1 MNKVIKII
9 DAYNILISR
18 DEDFKKVKINSVLE
32 IYSEGPEISYENK
45 SYGTL
50 DLVKAEL
57 RVKEV
62 FPKML
67 LCENNKY
74 TKVKVSVPGSNK
86 ISLLKGISTTQFK
99 ELKDIASRNSSVFL
113 GLDDIYQKDKIQ
125 EVEKIVPL
133 KIDETQ
139 IDKNIKLNESLTIKL
154 GDPVRLKED
163 YK

>member
-1 MNKVIKII
+1 MSKVIKII

-18 DEDFKKVKINSVLE
+18 DESFKNVKINSVLE
-32 IYSEGPEISYENK
+32 IYSKGPEIIYENQN
-45 SYGTL
+45 YGTL

-74 TKVKVSVPGSNK
+74 TKVKVSIPSA
-86 ISLLKGISTTQFK
+86 LKETQTFPTK
-99 ELKDIASRNSSVFL
+99 KLKNILSQTQNSYLF
-113 GLDDIYQKDKIQ
+113 GLNDIYQKDKIQ

-133 KIDETQ
+133 KIDEAQ
-139 IDKNIKLNESLTIKL
+139 IDKTINLNESLTIKL

>member
-18 DEDFKKVKINSVLE
+18 DEDFKNIKINSILE
-32 IYSEGPEISYENK
+32 IYSEGPEILYENK

-74 TKVKVSVPGSNK
+74 TKVKVSVPVENSISELNKSNYMF
-86 ISLLKGISTTQFK
+86 SSELLKLLSKPNFLHNI
-99 ELKDIASRNSSVFL
+99 KDTL
-113 GLDDIYQKDKIQ
+113 PKTKTE

-139 IDKNIKLNESLTIKL
+139 IDRTINLNESLTIRL

>member
-18 DEDFKKVKINSVLE
+18 DEDFKNIKINSILE

-62 FPKML
+62 FPRML

-74 TKVKVSVPGSNK
+74 TKVKVSIPSALRETQAFPTK
-86 ISLLKGISTTQFK
+86 KLKNIFSQ
-99 ELKDIASRNSSVFL
+99 AQNSYLF

-133 KIDETQ
+133 KIDEAQ
-139 IDKNIKLNESLTIKL
+139 IDKTINLNESLTIKL

>member
-18 DEDFKKVKINSVLE
+18 DENFKNIKINSILE
-32 IYSEGPEISYENK
+32 IYSNGPEIFYENQ

-57 RVKEV
+57 RVKGV
-62 FPKML
+62 FPRML

-74 TKVKVSVPGSNK
+74 TKVKVSVPSA
-86 ISLLKGISTTQFK
+86 LKETQTFPTK
-99 ELKDIASRNSSVFL
+99 KLKSIFSQAQNSYLF
-113 GLDDIYQKDKIQ
+113 GLNDIYQKDKIQ

-139 IDKNIKLNESLTIKL
+139 IDNNIKLNESLTIKL

>member
-18 DEDFKKVKINSVLE
+18 DEDFKNIKINSILE

-62 FPKML
+62 FPRML

-74 TKVKVSVPGSNK
+74 TKVKVSIPSALRETQTFPTK
-86 ISLLKGISTTQFK
+86 KLKNIFSQ
-99 ELKDIASRNSSVFL
+99 AQNSYLF

-133 KIDETQ
+133 KIDEAQ
-139 IDKNIKLNESLTIKL
+139 IDKTINLNESLTIKL

>member
-1 MNKVIKII
+1 MSKVIKII

-18 DEDFKKVKINSVLE
+18 DESFKNVKINSVLE
-32 IYSEGPEISYENK
+32 IYSKGPEIIYENQN
-45 SYGTL
+45 YGPL

-74 TKVKVSVPGSNK
+74 TKVKVSIPVTNK
-86 ISLLKGISTTQFK
+86 ISALNESQVPSLKKYKNIFSQ
-99 ELKDIASRNSSVFL
+99 NSYLF
-113 GLDDIYQKDKIQ
+113 GLNDIYQKEKIQ

-133 KIDETQ
+133 KIDESQ
-139 IDKNIKLNESLTIKL
+139 IDKNIKLNESLTIRL

>member
-18 DEDFKKVKINSVLE
+18 DENFKNIKINSILE
-32 IYSEGPEISYENK
+32 IYSNGPEIFYEGQ

-74 TKVKVSVPGSNK
+74 TKIKVTIPIDDNNLALKKNK
-86 ISLLKGISTTQFK
+86 NLFPDNISKLMVYPLFK
-99 ELKDIASRNSSVFL
+99 NNFNNTLPKNKTE
-113 GLDDIYQKDKIQ
+113 

-133 KIDETQ
+133 KIDEAQ
-139 IDKNIKLNESLTIKL
+139 IDKNIILNESLTIKL

>member
-1 MNKVIKII
+1 MSKVIKII
-9 DAYNILISR
+9 DAFNILISR

-32 IYSEGPEISYENK
+32 IYSRGPEIIYENQN
-45 SYGTL
+45 YGTL

-74 TKVKVSVPGSNK
+74 TKVKVSIPGSNK
-86 ISLLKGISTTQFK
+86 ISPLNGISTAQLK
-99 ELKDIASRNSSVFL
+99 ELKDIALRNKSIFF

-133 KIDETQ
+133 KIDEAQ
-139 IDKNIKLNESLTIKL
+139 IDKTINLNESLTIKL

>member
-1 MNKVIKII
+1 MTKVIKII

-18 DEDFKKVKINSVLE
+18 DEDFKNIRINSLLE
-32 IYSEGPEISYENK
+32 IYSKGPEIIYENQN
-45 SYGTL
+45 YGTL

-57 RVKEV
+57 RVKEI

-74 TKVKVSVPGSNK
+74 TKVKVRIPSA
-86 ISLLKGISTTQFK
+86 LKETQTFPTK
-99 ELKDIASRNSSVFL
+99 KLKNIFSQVQNSYLF
-113 GLDDIYQKDKIQ
+113 GLNNIDQEDKVQ

-133 KIDETQ
+133 KIDEAQ
-139 IDKNIKLNESLTIKL
+139 IDKTINLNESLTIRL
-154 GDPVRLKED
+154 GDPIRLKED

>member
-1 MNKVIKII
+1 MSKVIKII
-9 DAYNILISR
+9 DAFNILISR
-18 DEDFKKVKINSVLE
+18 DEDFKNIKINSVLE
-32 IYSEGPEISYENK
+32 IYSRGPEIIYENQN
-45 SYGTL
+45 YGTL

-74 TKVKVSVPGSNK
+74 TKVKVSIPGSNK
-86 ISLLKGISTTQFK
+86 ISPLNGISTAQLK
-99 ELKDIASRNSSVFL
+99 ELKDIALRNKSIFF

-133 KIDETQ
+133 KIDEAQ
-139 IDKNIKLNESLTIKL
+139 IDKTINLNESLTIKL

>member
-9 DAYNILISR
+9 NAYNILISR
-18 DEDFKKVKINSVLE
+18 DESFKNVKINSVLE
-32 IYSEGPEISYENK
+32 IYSKGPEIIYENQN
-45 SYGTL
+45 YGTL

-74 TKVKVSVPGSNK
+74 TKVKVSVPSA
-86 ISLLKGISTTQFK
+86 LKEAQTFPTK
-99 ELKDIASRNSSVFL
+99 KLKNIFSQAQNSYLF
-113 GLDDIYQKDKIQ
+113 GLNDIYQKDKIQ

>member
-1 MNKVIKII
+1 MKII
-9 DAYNILISR
+9 NIPKL
-18 DEDFKKVKINSVLE
+18 
-32 IYSEGPEISYENK
+32 K
-45 SYGTL
+45 SQL
-50 DLVKAEL
+50 
-57 RVKEV
+57 
-62 FPKML
+62 
-67 LCENNKY
+67 
-74 TKVKVSVPGSNK
+74 
-86 ISLLKGISTTQFK
+86 K

>member
-1 MNKVIKII
+1 MSEVIKII
-9 DAYNILISR
+9 DEYNILISR
-18 DEDFKKVKINSVLE
+18 DKDFKNIKIGSILE
-32 IYSEGPEISYENK
+32 IYSEGPEILYKNI

-74 TKVKVSVPGSNK
+74 TKVKVSIPVTNK
-86 ISLLKGISTTQFK
+86 ISALNESQVPSLKKYKNIFSQ
-99 ELKDIASRNSSVFL
+99 NSYLF
-113 GLDDIYQKDKIQ
+113 GLNDIYQKEKIQ

-133 KIDETQ
+133 KIDEAQ
-139 IDKNIKLNESLTIKL
+139 IDKTINLNESLTIRL
-154 GDPVRLKED
+154 GDPIRLKED

>member
-18 DEDFKKVKINSVLE
+18 DESFKNVKINSVLE
-32 IYSEGPEISYENK
+32 IYSKGPEIIYENQN
-45 SYGTL
+45 YGTL

-74 TKVKVSVPGSNK
+74 TKVKVSVPAENK
-86 ISLLKGISTTQFK
+86 ITALLENQIVTPKIP
-99 ELKDIASRNSSVFL
+99 NSILMQNPFFNRFNKS
-113 GLDDIYQKDKIQ
+113 YQSEKIQ

-133 KIDETQ
+133 KIDESQ
-139 IDKNIKLNESLTIKL
+139 IDRTIKLNESLTIRL

>member
-1 MNKVIKII
+1 MSKVIKII
-9 DAYNILISR
+9 DAFNILISR
-18 DEDFKKVKINSVLE
+18 DEDFKNIKINSVLE
-32 IYSEGPEISYENK
+32 IYSKGPEIIYENQN
-45 SYGTL
+45 YGTL

-74 TKVKVSVPGSNK
+74 TKVKVSIPSA
-86 ISLLKGISTTQFK
+86 LKETQTFPTK
-99 ELKDIASRNSSVFL
+99 KLKNIFSQAQNSYLF
-113 GLDDIYQKDKIQ
+113 GLNDVYQKDKIQ

-133 KIDETQ
+133 KIDEAQ
-139 IDKNIKLNESLTIKL
+139 IDKTINLNESLTIRL
-154 GDPVRLKED
+154 GDPIRLKED

>member
-1 MNKVIKII
+1 MSEVIKII

-18 DEDFKKVKINSVLE
+18 DKDFKNIKIGSILE
-32 IYSEGPEISYENK
+32 IYSEGSEILYKNI

-67 LCENNKY
+67 LCENKKY
-74 TKVKVSVPGSNK
+74 TKVKVSIPVTNK
-86 ISLLKGISTTQFK
+86 ISALNESQVPSLKKYKNIFSQ
-99 ELKDIASRNSSVFL
+99 NSYLF
-113 GLDDIYQKDKIQ
+113 GLNDIYQKEKIQ

-133 KIDETQ
+133 KIDESQ
-139 IDKNIKLNESLTIKL
+139 IDKNIKLNESLTIRL